1 MPRGSE
7 VCRQLSRI
15 GRRSRQCAYHNPNL
29 PLASFFWPDTSQ
41 SIRDMSC
48 REMPQPS
55 LDPIAGNRI
64 PYRSANHK
72 PDARPVVEM
81 HSVEHKRWPTHAH
94 PPPGRPPKFLRAT
107 HSQRSRQHGGRS
119 RRFRRTV
126 GRGPCGAGPTGWRGR
141 RGSASAD
148 GNHGY
153 DCDVDCSA
161 GTCACSR
168 ENSQTFRVVTIQVR
182 CSHGTHR
189 RRGEQVAAAAMEA
202 TF

>member
-1 MPRGSE
+1 
-7 VCRQLSRI
+7 
-15 GRRSRQCAYHNPNL
+15 
-29 PLASFFWPDTSQ
+29 
-41 SIRDMSC
+41 
-48 REMPQPS
+48 MPQPS

-64 PYRSANHK
+64 PPPKSLTTNPTRGL
-72 PDARPVVEM
+72 VVEM
-81 HSVEHKRWPTHAH
+81 LIEMHSMDDERWPTHAH
-94 PPPGRPPKFLRAT
+94 PRLVVRRNSFELRILSDRGSTVVDRGDSGGQSGAALAAPGRHDGAA
-107 HSQRSRQHGGRS
+107 
-119 RRFRRTV
+119 
-126 GRGPCGAGPTGWRGR
+126 GAGPHPQT
-141 RGSASAD
+141 